1 MGDKKMLTAKE
12 FAAATG
18 ISYPVV
24 IKWLKAGTIPAEQE
38 EFRIWRIA
46 ASVVERFK
54 KPENRPRKGRPV
66 GTGRPIKK
74 AKKGSAK

>member
-1 MGDKKMLTAKE
+1 MLTAKE

-38 EFRIWRIA
+38 EFRVWRIPVA
-46 ASVVERFK
+46 AVDRFNR
-54 KPENRPRKGRPV
+54 PENRPRRGRPA
-66 GTGRPIKK
+66 GAQKTATKK
-74 AKKGSAK
+74 AKKGSAR

>member
-1 MGDKKMLTAKE
+1 MLTAKE

-74 AKKGSAK
+74 SKKGPAK